1 MKTKVF
7 LAALALSLGA
17 QAQIREVVLKVSPLL
32 HKNTVMK
39 AQADGS
45 VIINMPMVN
54 NVHNGADRVTFE
66 SAAGI
71 CAAIQKKHVV
81 AAQTDDTLADSL
93 CHGDCK
99 DDEEEYEQM
108 SIVSKEGFIVGQ
120 KRSRYYLDYLI
131 CK

>member
-54 NVHNGADRVTFE
+54 NVHNEADRVTFE

-81 AAQTDDTLADSL
+81 AAQTDDTLADSWDPQETEL
-93 CHGDCK
+93 
-99 DDEEEYEQM
+99 M
-108 SIVSKEGFIVGQ
+108 SIISKEGFIVGQ
-120 KRSRYYLDYLI
+120 THSRYYLDYLI

>member
-81 AAQTDDTLADSL
+81 AAQTDDTLADSWDPQETEL
-93 CHGDCK
+93 
-99 DDEEEYEQM
+99 M
-108 SIVSKEGFIVGQ
+108 SIISKEGFIVGQ
-120 KRSRYYLDYLI
+120 THSRYYLDYLI